1 VGGIEVGGVFGNID
15 IIVPVIYYKKEGR
28 AWLFDRGLSARGR

>member
-1 VGGIEVGGVFGNID
+1 VGNIEVGGVFGD
-15 IIVPVIYYKKEGR
+15 MDVIIPVICYKEEGR